1 MGRPKK
7 QAQSHVIKASAAIQI
22 HGKITLLQRRAWNV
36 LLANA
41 YDELPHTDRHSM
53 PVVRLMQRLEFDSK
67 NDDYLKES
75 LRGLVRCHVEWNIL
89 DKDGDREWGVA
100 ALLAEAKIKGGICTY
115 EYSSTLR
122 ERLHNPRMYARLCLS
137 LQNKFASKHALALWE
152 LCTDYLGSKRDYGET
167 PWITLEDFR
176 KLMGIED
183 SPYYAAFFKKLNQQ
197 VLTPAIAEIHRVS
210 DFQVTVDYQRHGRK
224 VIALKFQ
231 IRRVVMAPDAGA
243 LPTRTVPD
251 PDALPEV
258 VRELQAAGLAIH
270 EAWDIW
276 QRGFASVAAAV
287 RSPGHGE
294 DLDAAFAEY
303 VREKIHL
310 LKRRQAAGKVDNST
324 GFLVQALRQN
334 YANPEYAAEKQQEA
348 SRVQRQ
354 AEAEV
359 THTRQGLTRQKAAV
373 ETGRDQ
379 ELQTLCGRMA
389 EEQPEVLEQAVAWA
403 LQEVQG
409 FHLLYHRGK
418 TALDNYRDRVVMQ
431 ALLNPYLERH
441 APERFVEVRDRY
453 TAEIAAL
460 ESQLRDLQP

>member
-41 YDELPHTDRHSM
+41 YDALPHTDRHSI

-67 NDDYLKES
+67 NDDYLKEA

-137 LQNKFASKHALALWE
+137 LQNKFDSKHALALWE

-197 VLTPAIAEIHRVS
+197 VLTPAIAEINRVS

-251 PDALPEV
+251 QDALPEV
-258 VRELQAAGLAIH
+258 VQELQAAGLAIH

-287 RSPGHGE
+287 WSPGHGE

-310 LKRRQAAGKVDNST
+310 LKRRQAAGKVDSST

-334 YANPEYAAEKQQEA
+334 YANPEYTAEKQQEA
-348 SRVQRQ
+348 RRVQRQ
-354 AEAEV
+354 AEAEI
-359 THTRQGLTRQKAAV
+359 THTRQGLTHQKAAV
-373 ETGRDQ
+373 EAGRDQ
-379 ELQTLCGRMA
+379 ELQTRCGRMA

-409 FHLLYHRGK
+409 FHLLYYRGK
-418 TALDNYRDRVVMQ
+418 TALDNYQDRVVIQ

-460 ESQLRDLQP
+460 ERQLIALHP